1 MFNDASVRDLI
12 AGQGG
17 NPMSTRCADSVGYEQ
32 VLASYHR
39 CEAAGGLFD
48 SFYETFFAKSPEIA
62 PKFANTDMEKQKQD
76 VMASVLMAL
85 RLAAG
90 DAIARGYVKE
100 IAESHNRRGHNIRPE
115 LYGMWLDALC
125 EAIMKHDPQYTP
137 ALEENWRKAMRPA
150 IKLMI
155 AAY

>member
-1 MFNDASVRDLI
+1 MN
-12 AGQGG
+12 
-17 NPMSTRCADSVGYEQ
+17 TRCEEAVGYEQ

-48 SFYETFFAKSPEIA
+48 NFYDIFFAKSPQIP
-62 PKFANTDMEKQKQD
+62 PKFAKTDMEKQKQD

-90 DAIARGYVKE
+90 DAIARGYVEE

-115 LYGMWLDALC
+115 LYGLWLDALC
-125 EAIMKHDPQYTP
+125 EAIKKHDPHYTA
-137 ALEENWRKAMRPA
+137 ALEENWRQAMRPA
-150 IKLMI
+150 IELMI

>member
-1 MFNDASVRDLI
+1 MN
-12 AGQGG
+12 
-17 NPMSTRCADSVGYEQ
+17 TRCEDSVGYEQ

-39 CEAAGGLFD
+39 CETAGGLFD
-48 SFYETFFAKSPEIA
+48 SFYDIFFAKSPQIP
-62 PKFANTDMEKQKQD
+62 PKFAKTDMEKQKQD

-90 DAIARGYVKE
+90 DPIARGYVEE

-115 LYGMWLDALC
+115 LYGLWLDALC
-125 EAIMKHDPQYTP
+125 EAIRKHDPQCTP
-137 ALEENWRKAMRPA
+137 ALEVDLRQAMRPA
-150 IKLMI
+150 IELMI

>member
-1 MFNDASVRDLI
+1 MN
-12 AGQGG
+12 
-17 NPMSTRCADSVGYEQ
+17 TRCEETVEYEQ

-48 SFYETFFAKSPEIA
+48 SFYDIFFAKSPEIP
-62 PKFANTDMEKQKQD
+62 PKFATTDMARQNQD

-90 DAIARGYVKE
+90 DPIARGYVEE
-100 IAESHNRRGHNIRPE
+100 IAESHNRRSHNIRPE
-115 LYGMWLDALC
+115 LYGLWLDALC
-125 EAIMKHDPQYTP
+125 EAIKKHDPKYSP
-137 ALEENWRKAMRPA
+137 ALEKSWRLAMRPA
-150 IKLMI
+150 IELMI